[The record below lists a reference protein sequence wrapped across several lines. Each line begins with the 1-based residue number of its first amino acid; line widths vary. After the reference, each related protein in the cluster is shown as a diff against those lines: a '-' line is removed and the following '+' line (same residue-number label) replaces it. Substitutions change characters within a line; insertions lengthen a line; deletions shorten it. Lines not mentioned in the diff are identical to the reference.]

1 MGQVSEKGGNL
12 IRKVLG
18 SGAERREVGKKMVL
32 DAQEL
37 GIKVPTAGVASG
49 SPLLQFLEKR
59 IEQFPTAKNQFAK
72 NFAEFKRSL
81 VEATENISKK
91 YSQDSG
97 ISGQQIGGKI
107 RGGIDKAKLKFRADQ
122 KELYDKAFDLVPDG
136 ASGRLNNVIELR
148 AELQKKMMAL
158 WI

>member
-1 MGQVSEKGGNL
+1 MKNTALITGASSGIGKELATIHAEKGGNL

-49 SPLLQFLEKR
+49 SPLLQFIEKR
-59 IEQFPTAKNQFAK
+59 IEQFPTAKNQFAE
-72 NFAEFKRSL
+72 NFDVFKRSL
-81 VEATENISKK
+81 VKATEDISKK

-97 ISGQQIGGKI
+97 MSGEQIGGKI
-107 RGGIDKAKLKFRADQ
+107 RGGIDKAKLKFSIQ
-122 KELYDKAFDLVPDG
+122 LLYC
-136 ASGRLNNVIELR
+136 R
-148 AELQKKMMAL
+148 
-158 WI
+158 